1 MVRPM
6 RGEVPGTAGLGR
18 RVEAVPGALAVRRR
32 RRARPVA
39 GQVPAQLPTQLPTL
53 RAESRCGT
61 RRPGT
66 QGTTGRGRAP
76 AAIAALT
83 IATLALGIIYWIIR
97 RQDEAR
103 SEAAA
108 RGRDARP
115 D

>member
-39 GQVPAQLPTQLPTL
+39 GQVPAQLPTL

-83 IATLALGIIYWIIR
+83 IATLALGIIYRIIR